1 MNTTE
6 VAVPQPW
13 RDLMQERKDRIT
25 ALEQK
30 NAKLVAALKNIAELT
45 IRRQLPLTMEI
56 NDIAC
61 AALREIGEL

>member
-13 RDLMQERKDRIT
+13 RDLMQEQNDRIT

-30 NAKLVAALKNIAELT
+30 NDKLVAALKAMVGSEYSSNPQVWIDAMKQA
-45 IRRQLPLTMEI
+45 R
-56 NDIAC
+56 
-61 AALREIGEL
+61 AALKELGE